1 MKDFVDEKAKF
12 VLAKKKRLLAILPMV
27 LYETMLKQQ
36 LIITIIKFCTLVK
49 NLKKMF
55 ILEGKRSVYHEIEKN
70 NGTTTVHINNTIQSS
85 YNEIGYDDKLV
96 ILNRLF
102 NSSNSLEYMPGLDI
116 Y

>member
-1 MKDFVDEKAKF
+1 MSKI
-12 VLAKKKRLLAILPMV
+12 KKKI
-27 LYETMLKQQ
+27 
-36 LIITIIKFCTLVK
+36 
-49 NLKKMF
+49 
-55 ILEGKRSVYHEIEKN
+55 ILEEKRSVYHEIEKN

-102 NSSNSLEYMPGLDI
+102 NSNNSLEYMPGLDI